1 MSGLHKGVSTQRTT
15 QQTFE
20 NPAIN
25 PQKETNR
32 PGTGYKIKP
41 KLKAMHTYN

>member
-1 MSGLHKGVSTQRTT
+1 MPGLHKGVSAQRTT
-15 QQTFE
+15 QQNLQ
-20 NPAIN
+20 NPGIN

-41 KLKAMHTYN
+41 KLKAVHTYS